1 MDRIYNYFSKQIID
15 YFSLTADQ
23 FDRLTDQQSDILS
36 YIFDYGSISPME
48 AFSDLNIT
56 KLSTRISEMKA
67 MGIEFDQ
74 AFETRKNRFGKTV
87 RYMRYR
93 RAAA

>member
-1 MDRIYNYFSKQIID
+1 MNDIINYFN
-15 YFSLTADQ
+15 LTAEQ
-23 FDRLTDQQSDILS
+23 VEKLTDQQFDILVRI
-36 YIFDYGSISPME
+36 YKVGSISTME
-48 AFSDLNIT
+48 AFPMGIT

-67 MGIEFDQ
+67 MGIQFDQ
-74 AFETRKNRFGKTV
+74 AFESSMNQSGKKV

>member
-1 MDRIYNYFSKQIID
+1 MLENQIINYFN
-15 YFSLTADQ
+15 LTAEQ
-23 FDRLTDQQSDILS
+23 VEKLTDQQFDILVQI
-36 YIFDYGSISPME
+36 YKVGSISPME
-48 AFSDLNIT
+48 AFLLGIT

-67 MGIEFDQ
+67 MGIQFDQ
-74 AFETRKNRFGKTV
+74 AFESATNLSGKQV